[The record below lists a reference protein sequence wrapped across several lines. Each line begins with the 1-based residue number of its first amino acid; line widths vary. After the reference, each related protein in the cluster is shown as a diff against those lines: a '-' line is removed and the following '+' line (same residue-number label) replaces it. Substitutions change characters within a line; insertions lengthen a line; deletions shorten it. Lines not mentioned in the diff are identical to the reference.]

1 MNIKNFRKALKI
13 TQEELASYVGIHEN
27 TIRLWE
33 KNVNEPRS
41 SDIKKLCEI
50 FNCTE
55 AELFNDTD
63 NDQIKITISS
73 NWEEF
78 KKGDINMN
86 DNKFKLIL
94 GEDGVIGLHGAGKIT
109 SHDAINDFLGDVKNQ
124 LEIALDAQI
133 KRGAIQEA

>member
-1 MNIKNFRKALKI
+1 
-13 TQEELASYVGIHEN
+13 
-27 TIRLWE
+27 
-33 KNVNEPRS
+33 
-41 SDIKKLCEI
+41 
-50 FNCTE
+50 
-55 AELFNDTD
+55 
-63 NDQIKITISS
+63 
-73 NWEEF
+73 
-78 KKGDINMN
+78 MN